1 MDDLLAELF
10 DIHVVEPVIKYDK
23 FFVVK
28 PQGQLLGPKP
38 RKPSLSRA
46 ATFGNRDLS
55 GERSQY
61 YGQAD
66 DIADAALAVPL
77 VAPKPPRPNQQAGR
91 YVNSGR
97 PSPRKNNYLQS
108 NRYQQQKLNQPS
120 ELSEPSRYGPGY
132 IRETDG
138 SAGPSRYEQMQR
150 NRNYLLTEADN
161 YSEAGRMGPSKPHY

>member
-38 RKPSLSRA
+38 RKPSPSRA
-46 ATFGNRDLS
+46 AHAFGNRDRG

-61 YGQAD
+61 YGQAN
-66 DIADAALAVPL
+66 DIADAALSVPL

-97 PSPRKNNYLQS
+97 SPSPRKNNYLQS
-108 NRYQQQKLNQPS
+108 NRYQQ
-120 ELSEPSRYGPGY
+120 
-132 IRETDG
+132 
-138 SAGPSRYEQMQR
+138 
-150 NRNYLLTEADN
+150 
-161 YSEAGRMGPSKPHY
+161 